1 MSGGLQTA
9 TKLTIFIG
17 GDERR
22 GHRSLYEAV
31 MEALRDAHVAGATVT
46 KGSMGYGQGRRVHS
60 TLNEIAMENLPL
72 IIEVV
77 DKFEKLEEVA
87 VRVAEM

>member
-1 MSGGLQTA
+1 
-9 TKLTIFIG
+9 
-17 GDERR
+17 
-22 GHRSLYEAV
+22 
-31 MEALRDAHVAGATVT
+31 
-46 KGSMGYGQGRRVHS
+46 MGYGQGRRVHS

-87 VRVAEM
+87 VRVAEMLGEHGLVQLNRTSRFKDSAEEDERSAR